1 MPPRLFIFSLFF
13 CMVCAMSAQTAE
25 DAVTPEF
32 PVDSELYALMTDHLG
47 TDTGPESIC
56 GIGSVIGRPF
66 VATRVVTSLG
76 KDTAS
81 GDESLE
87 APHSYVI
94 ARDRFGRVRCEIG
107 YLEPDFGP
115 VHNRVKLGAYVYDPV
130 GQMHTSMYPES
141 YHSAFVIP
149 FALMDPIFAKG
160 SPIFSFCVLAAAED
174 THCLRKFKISWRD
187 KVVSSAELGNHTVD
201 GLDAN
206 GYTAV
211 LESGDEHGMKELPS
225 TLEQWVSTDDKLLLR
240 ESRRTGESFTRTL
253 AVTDLRLE
261 EPPASLFEV
270 PQGSLVHQVSSLPQ
284 QVLEG
289 KPF

>member
-1 MPPRLFIFSLFF
+1 MKLPRLFVFSLFF
-13 CMVCAMSAQTAE
+13 CMIGALSAQTAG
-25 DAVTPEF
+25 DALAPEF

-56 GIGSVIGRPF
+56 GIGSMIGRPF
-66 VATRVVTSLG
+66 IATRVVTSLQE
-76 KDTAS
+76 DTA
-81 GDESLE
+81 SLE
-87 APHSYVI
+87 APHRYVI

-115 VHNRVKLGAYVYDPV
+115 VQKRVKLGTYVYDPV
-130 GQMHTSMYPES
+130 GQTHTSMYPES

-149 FALMDPIFAKG
+149 FTLMDPIFAKG

-174 THCLRKFKISWRD
+174 THCLRKFRESWRD
-187 KVVSSAELGNHTVD
+187 RVVSSAELGNHTVN
-201 GLDAN
+201 GLEAN

-211 LESGDEHGMKELPS
+211 LESAAEHGTKELPS
-225 TLEQWVSTDDKLLLR
+225 TLEEWVSMDDRLLLR
-240 ESRRTGESFTRTL
+240 ESHRVGESFTRTL

-270 PQGSLVHQVSSLPQ
+270 PQGSLVHRVSSLPQ
-284 QVLEG
+284 QLLEQT
-289 KPF
+289 PF

>member
-1 MPPRLFIFSLFF
+1 MMPPRLFVFSVFF
-13 CMVCAMSAQTAE
+13 CLIGALSAQTAE
-25 DAVTPEF
+25 DALRPEF

-66 VATRVVTSLG
+66 IAARVVTSLQ

-81 GDESLE
+81 REESPE
-87 APHSYVI
+87 APHKYVI

-107 YLEPDFGP
+107 YLEPDFGV
-115 VHNRVKLGAYVYDPV
+115 VHQRVKLGTYVYDPV
-130 GQMHTSMYPES
+130 GQTHTSMYPES
-141 YHSAFVIP
+141 FHSAFVIP
-149 FALMDPIFAKG
+149 FTLMDPILAEG

-174 THCLRKFKISWRD
+174 THCLRKFRESWRD
-187 KVVSSAELGNHTVD
+187 RVVSSAELENHNVD

-211 LESGDEHGMKELPS
+211 LESGDEHGTKDLRS
-225 TLEQWVSTDDKLLLR
+225 TVEEWVSMDDKLLLR

-261 EPPASLFEV
+261 DPPASLFEV
-270 PQGSLVHQVSSLPQ
+270 PQGSLVHRVSSLPQ
-284 QVLEG
+284 QLLEQ
-289 KPF
+289 KP